1 MANGEADFT
10 LTFRALAD
18 AAENANKESALRALF
33 TETTALDDWLARWRQ
48 RLTKESRTPLE
59 IAVAIRSVNPVII
72 PRNHQIEA
80 AIKAA
85 VSNNDLA
92 PFHRLVDELARP
104 FEDRLGI
111 YDLKL
116 PPKPEEVVH
125 ATFCG
130 T

>member
-1 MANGEADFT
+1 MANGKADFT
-10 LTFRALAD
+10 LTFRALSD
-18 AAENANKESALRALF
+18 AAETADKEPDLRALF
-33 TETTALDDWLARWRQ
+33 TETAPLDDWLARWRQ
-48 RLTKESRTPLE
+48 RLDEESRPASQ
-59 IAVAIRSVNPVII
+59 IAAAMREVNPVII

-85 VSNNDLA
+85 VSSNDLG

-104 FEDRLGI
+104 FDDRPGI
-111 YDLKL
+111 DDLKL